1 MHTFLNFLIKA
12 ASIFF
17 LVYVF
22 YVPTS
27 TLIKAIA
34 IIIFLFVI
42 NFDYIKLG
50 WEKFNQ
56 NR

>member
-1 MHTFLNFLIKA
+1 MHTFLNFLIKS